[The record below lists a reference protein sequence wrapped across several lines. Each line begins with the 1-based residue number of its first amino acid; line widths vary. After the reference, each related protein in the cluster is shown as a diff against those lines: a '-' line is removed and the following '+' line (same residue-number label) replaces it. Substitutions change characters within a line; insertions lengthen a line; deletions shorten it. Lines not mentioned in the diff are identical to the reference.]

1 MGSPVVGVRGAA
13 VAASV
18 LLLTACGG
26 GSSPAKKAAATST
39 PAAEA
44 TRAPTDSDQLEQ
56 LLITRANALAV
67 GDVDGFVAT
76 ATGRQVVKDRRAIAR
91 ANALPL
97 ADVAMTERTLEVN
110 GDRATLQVNLIYA
123 FDGIDTQYVKRSR
136 MRARKSEDGWR
147 FASDRPSAGELAP
160 WEYKRYKART
170 SRHFLALAPANLK
183 VGSLMKDLEKGRERM
198 QDGLPGVKAPGRV
211 LVIVA
216 RDGEDTKALTKN
228 WHTLSALVAVAEAQV
243 TTKGPA
249 RRVAAVASQRVFV
262 LWRSF
267 GDRSADER
275 RMVIAHE
282 LTHLALARKTG
293 GRVPA
298 WLVEG
303 TAMYASGDQRAGEA
317 GALLSGG
324 RLEDASKQGEAEHAL
339 SLKGALARPSALDRM
354 SAIPLAVAYS
364 YSSAAAYAIAQNH
377 GGAKTLLRLYSA
389 FNKKRFRGK
398 PGRELSDK
406 VFRKTLH
413 SSLESIEEEV
423 DAYARANSSL

>member
-1 MGSPVVGVRGAA
+1 
-13 VAASV
+13 
-18 LLLTACGG
+18 
-26 GSSPAKKAAATST
+26 
-39 PAAEA
+39 
-44 TRAPTDSDQLEQ
+44 
-56 LLITRANALAV
+56 
-67 GDVDGFVAT
+67 
-76 ATGRQVVKDRRAIAR
+76 
-91 ANALPL
+91 
-97 ADVAMTERTLEVN
+97 
-110 GDRATLQVNLIYA
+110 
-123 FDGIDTQYVKRSR
+123 
-136 MRARKSEDGWR
+136 
-147 FASDRPSAGELAP
+147 
-160 WEYKRYKART
+160 
-170 SRHFLALAPANLK
+170 
-183 VGSLMKDLEKGRERM
+183 
-198 QDGLPGVKAPGRV
+198 V

-216 RDGEDTKALTKN
+216 RNGEDTKALTKN
-228 WHTLSALVAVAEAQV
+228 WHTLSALVAVAEGQV

-249 RRVAAVASQRVFV
+249 RRVTAVASQRVFV
-262 LWRSF
+262 LWPSF

-282 LTHLALARKTG
+282 LTHLALARRTG

-324 RLEDASKQGEAEHAL
+324 RLKDASKQAEAEHAL
-339 SLKGALARPSALDRM
+339 SLKTLARPGALDRM

-377 GGAKTLLRLYSA
+377 GGAKALLRLYSA
-389 FNKKRFRGK
+389 FNKKRLRGK

-413 SSLESIEEEV
+413 SSLASIEDEV